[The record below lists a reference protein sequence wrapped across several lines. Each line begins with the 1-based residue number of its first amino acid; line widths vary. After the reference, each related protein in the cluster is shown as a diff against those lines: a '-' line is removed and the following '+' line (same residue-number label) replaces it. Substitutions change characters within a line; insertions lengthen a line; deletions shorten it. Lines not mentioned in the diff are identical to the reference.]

1 MNLMADENDKS
12 LDSDYLL
19 KSVGN
24 SDLVSSNKQSKSLS
38 RKCKLI
44 IIIGLSIS
52 ALAIIIAALIY
63 FFLLKDNSDNN
74 KEDEEN
80 DQIEIL
86 PPIIINPI
94 SEYTHCIIW
103 LHGLYATPEHFE
115 NLFKVEVPF
124 AKKNNTKIILMRAPY
139 QIMTFSKEN
148 VTSWF
153 DIFSF
158 PINNTESYNFT
169 DATKSRKIVEK
180 IIEQE
185 AKELKGNYKNIFIG
199 GHSQGA
205 CVTLYT
211 AYNFK
216 ELLGGVLAC
225 SGILFPQGEIVGDK
239 NELKVFLA
247 HGDQDDSIPFS
258 FHNETVKRIENF
270 EGVKKYY
277 YKGHGHN
284 IADFEKID
292 MGSFLNDSMI

>member
-1 MNLMADENDKS
+1 MADEKDKS
-12 LDSDYLL
+12 EDSDYLIRSARDSDFSPSIK
-19 KSVGN
+19 KSN
-24 SDLVSSNKQSKSLS
+24 SLS
-38 RKCKLI
+38 WKCKLI
-44 IIIGLSIS
+44 IITSSII
-52 ALAIIIAALIY
+52 ALLIIIATLIY
-63 FFLLKDNSDNN
+63 FFILKDNSDNN
-74 KEDEEN
+74 NKEDEEK

-86 PPIIINPI
+86 PPLIINPV

-124 AKKNNTKIILMRAPY
+124 DKKNNTKIILMRAPY
-139 QIMTFSKEN
+139 QIMTFSQEN
-148 VTSWF
+148 ATSWF
-153 DIFSF
+153 DLFSF
-158 PINNTESYNFT
+158 PINDSKSYNFT
-169 DATKSRKIVEK
+169 DAIKSRKMVEK

-205 CVTLYT
+205 CITLYT

-225 SGILFPQGEIVGDK
+225 SGILFPQGDIVGEK
-239 NELKVFLA
+239 NKLKVFLA
-247 HGDQDDSIPFS
+247 HGDQDDSIPFG

-284 IADFEKID
+284 IANFEKID